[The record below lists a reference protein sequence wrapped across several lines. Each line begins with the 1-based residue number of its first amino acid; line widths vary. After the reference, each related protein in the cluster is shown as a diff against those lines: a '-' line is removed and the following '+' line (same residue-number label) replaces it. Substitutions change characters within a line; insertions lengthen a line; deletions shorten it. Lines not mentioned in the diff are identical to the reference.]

1 MKFQDLFKDQNRRLW
16 SMLYLGV
23 LSFLFL
29 AAISGNDRPIWAATG
44 PTVINIGTTV
54 QHEDVKR
61 LGINISGQLPYDS
74 AQMLRDITFNN
85 PGFES
90 QMWQSVL
97 VCAAVSGSSCT
108 DGNGWSQWPAN
119 FLQGGSFQFIYGSAK
134 GKTGTLVSM
143 TKPSGNGGAGG
154 WYNFGNVQ
162 PAIGDVFII
171 KKTFPGDPA
180 AGWWPSTSGGATIT
194 GETSDLSPHT
204 PGKQALVLNT
214 NGSGQSATVA
224 SYFDSTAGRSFL
236 QMKGSYTVTF
246 RAKSASG
253 SKTLSVSVGRITSTH
268 GNVQYFNQ
276 QVPLTNQWQDF
287 SFNFSADEDGT
298 YIGTAYLTFAATGGT
313 IYLDDAAVT
322 ESAEASNK
330 TPFRDAVVERLKQLN
345 PGVLRYMDS
354 GVSFGTSIDNMIAVP
369 DARLRTGFGQGSSET
384 NAVPMG
390 LEEFLQ
396 LCEAVGAE
404 PWYTLPM
411 GVSPAETQ
419 DLIQFL
425 AGDSSTPYG
434 AKRAALGQS
443 APWTSVFPKI
453 HLELGD
459 EAWNTAFSG
468 DFIVA
473 PVAYGSRVAT
483 IFGAAKSASGYEES
497 KFDLIMDGW
506 AAVPWWNQQAM
517 NAASSTYDTID
528 VAPYTFTTFTD
539 YSSNAAIFGS
549 MLAQPE
555 AIDSRATGS
564 MYQQMQAVS
573 GQSGGLT
580 GKPANLATYEVN
592 LSTTTG
598 TAPQSVINEVI
609 PSLGAGLSTAEHMLL
624 MMRDDNVQL
633 QTMFAL
639 PGYQNGYTNMHGGG
653 GNVQLW
659 GTVVDMGGQSDLCR
673 PQFLAETLANTAIGG
688 NMIATTQT
696 GADPT
701 WNEVSV
707 NDTANPII
715 IKGAHY
721 IQSFAF
727 VNGTESSLILFNLN
741 LTSALPV
748 TFTGTN
754 APSGLV
760 QVGTLNS
767 ANLTD
772 TNEAGSKVAITN
784 STISGF
790 NPASTINLPAHS
802 MTVYTW
808 STAGGKTPPKAV
820 PTSTSLSAT
829 PTSAVQGKTV
839 GLIAKVLSKTG
850 SSIPSGSIV
859 FKDGSTTLGT
869 TTLNDGS
876 VSLNVTTL
884 AAGTHTITA
893 DFLGSTSYGA
903 SVSPAVVV
911 KVTGT
916 KPLITTSTKL
926 TAPSQVNDG
935 KSIALSAVVAK
946 ASGATPTGTA
956 TFYAGST
963 KLGSANL
970 SGGKASLTVSNVN
983 LAAATYGVYATY
995 SGNSV
1000 DASSRSNTV
1009 NVKVVGA
1016 TRLIATSTKL
1026 TAPSQ
1031 VNDGKSI
1038 ALSAVVAK
1046 ASGATPTGTA
1056 TFYAGSTKLGSANLS
1071 GGKAALTV
1079 GKVNLAAATYGVYAT
1094 YSGNSVDAS
1103 SKSNTVNVKVVSTAV
1118 ATKTAVALSATKL
1131 TKGQKVTA
1139 KVTVAAAS
1147 GAVPTGSVKIYLGS
1161 TILATV
1167 SLSKGTATYTTTAT
1181 ATGTYQTYAVYTG
1194 SSTDTSSTS
1203 AKATLTVGS

>member
-1 MKFQDLFKDQNRRLW
+1 MNYQDLFKDQNRRFW
-16 SMLYLGV
+16 SMLYLGF
-23 LSFLFL
+23 LSLLFL

-44 PTVINIGTTV
+44 PTIINIGTTV

-61 LGINISGQLPYDS
+61 LGINISGQLSYDS

-97 VCAAVSGSSCT
+97 TCAAVNGNTCT
-108 DGNGWSQWPAN
+108 DNNGWSQWPAD
-119 FLQGGSFQFIYGSAK
+119 FLQGGSFEFIYGSAK
-134 GKTGTLVSM
+134 GKTGTLASM
-143 TKPSGNGGAGG
+143 TKASGNGGAGA
-154 WYNFGNVQ
+154 WYNFGAVK
-162 PAIGDVFII
+162 PAVGDIFII
-171 KKTFPGDPA
+171 KKDFPGNPA
-180 AGWWPSTSGGATIT
+180 AGWWPTTSGGGTIT
-194 GETSDLSPHT
+194 AETSDLSPHT
-204 PGKQALVLNT
+204 AGKQALVFNA
-214 NGSGQSATVA
+214 NGSGQSASVY

-236 QMKGSYTVTF
+236 QMKGSYTLTF

-253 SKTLSVSVGRITSTH
+253 SKILSVSVERITSTH
-268 GNVQYFNQ
+268 GNAQYFNQ

-287 SFNFSADEDGT
+287 TFNFTADEDGT
-298 YIGTAYLTFAATGGT
+298 YIGTALLGFSATGGT
-313 IYLDDAAVT
+313 IYLDDAVVT

-330 TPFRDAVVERLKQLN
+330 TAFRDAVVDRLKQVN

-369 DARLRTGFGQGSSET
+369 DARLRTGFGQGSSTT

-419 DLIQFL
+419 HLIQFL

-453 HLELGD
+453 HIELGD

-473 PVAYGSRVAT
+473 PAAYGSRVAT
-483 IFGAAKSASGYEES
+483 IFGAAKSAPGYEES

-517 NAASSTYDTID
+517 NAASNTYDTID
-528 VAPYTFTTFTD
+528 VAPYTFDTFTD
-539 YSSNAAIFGS
+539 FSSNPAIFGS

-555 AIDSRATGS
+555 AIDSRTTGS
-564 MYQQMQAVS
+564 MYQQMQTVS
-573 GQSGGLT
+573 GQASGLS
-580 GKPANLATYEVN
+580 GKPANLAVYEVN
-592 LSTTTG
+592 LSTTTA
-598 TAPQSVINEVI
+598 TAPQSVINEVV

-639 PGYQNGYTNMHGGG
+639 PGYQNGYTNPHGGG

-659 GTVVDMGGQSDLCR
+659 GTVVDMGGQSNLCR

-701 WNEVSV
+701 WNESSP

-727 VNGTESSLILFNLN
+727 VKGTENSLILFNLN

-754 APSGLV
+754 APRGEV

-772 TNEAGSKVAITN
+772 TNESGSKVAITN
-784 STISGF
+784 STIADFKSG
-790 NPASTINLPAHS
+790 STINLPAHS

-808 STAGGKTPPKAV
+808 STAGGVTPPKPV
-820 PTSTSLSAT
+820 PTTTSLSAT
-829 PTSAVQGKTV
+829 PTSVVKGKTV
-839 GLIAKVLSKTG
+839 DLIARVTPKSG
-850 SSIPSGSIV
+850 NISPSGSVV
-859 FKDGSTTLGT
+859 FKDGSTTI
-869 TTLNDGS
+869 GS
-876 VSLNVTTL
+876 TALSNGSISLNVTTL
-884 AAGTHTITA
+884 ATGTHTVTA
-893 DFLGSTSYGA
+893 DYVGSTAYEA
-903 SVSPAVVV
+903 SVSPAVVI
-911 KVTGT
+911 KVTST
-916 KPLITTSTKL
+916 PLISTSTKL
-926 TAPSQVNDG
+926 TAPALVDDG
-935 KSIALSAVVAK
+935 KSLALSAVVAK
-946 ASGATPTGTA
+946 SSGATPTGTA
-956 TFYAGST
+956 TFYASST
-963 KLGSANL
+963 KLGAASL
-970 SGGKASLTVSNVN
+970 SGGKASLTVSNVT

-995 SGNSV
+995 SGNSI

-1009 NVKVVGA
+1009 NVKVV
-1016 TRLIATSTKL
+1016 K
-1026 TAPSQ
+1026 TAIS
-1031 VNDGKSI
+1031 
-1038 ALSAVVAK
+1038 
-1046 ASGATPTGTA
+1046 
-1056 TFYAGSTKLGSANLS
+1056 
-1071 GGKAALTV
+1071 
-1079 GKVNLAAATYGVYAT
+1079 
-1094 YSGNSVDAS
+1094 
-1103 SKSNTVNVKVVSTAV
+1103 
-1118 ATKTAVALSATKL
+1118 TKTAFALSSTKV

-1139 KVTVAAAS
+1139 KITVAASS
-1147 GAVPTGSVKIYLGS
+1147 GVVPGGSVKIYLGS
-1161 TILATV
+1161 TVLATV
-1167 SLSKGTATYTTTAT
+1167 SLSKGIATYSTTAT
-1181 ATGTYQTYAVYTG
+1181 TTGTYQTYAVYTG

-1203 AKATLTVGS
+1203 AKETLTVGS

>member
-1 MKFQDLFKDQNRRLW
+1 MNYQNLFKDQNRRFW

-23 LSFLFL
+23 LSLLFL
-29 AAISGNDRPIWAATG
+29 AAVSGNEKPIWAATG
-44 PTVINIGTTV
+44 PTIINIGTTI

-61 LGINISGQLPYDS
+61 LGINVSGQLSYDS

-97 VCAAVSGSSCT
+97 TCAAVSGNTCT
-108 DGNGWSQWPAN
+108 DANGWSQWPAN
-119 FLQGGSFQFIYGSAK
+119 FLQGGSFEFIYGSVK

-143 TKPSGNGGAGG
+143 TKASGNGGAGG
-154 WYNFGNVQ
+154 WYNFGNVN
-162 PAIGDVFII
+162 PAVGDIFIV
-171 KKTFPGDPA
+171 KKNFPGDPA
-180 AGWWPSTSGGATIT
+180 AGWWPSTSGGGTIT
-194 GETSDLSPHT
+194 AETSDLSPHT
-204 PGKQALVLNT
+204 AGKQALVFNT
-214 NGSGQSATVA
+214 NGSGQSASVH

-236 QMKGSYTVTF
+236 QMKGSYTLTF

-253 SKTLSVSVGRITSTH
+253 SKTLGVEVGRFTSTH
-268 GNVQYFNQ
+268 GNATYFNQ

-287 SFNFSADEDGT
+287 TFNFNADEDGT
-298 YIGTAYLTFAATGGT
+298 YIGTAFLGFSATGGT
-313 IYLDDAAVT
+313 IYLDDASLT

-330 TPFRDAVVERLKQLN
+330 SPFRDAVVDRLKELN

-396 LCEAVGAE
+396 LCETVGAE

-411 GVSPAETQ
+411 GVSPEETQ
-419 DLIQFL
+419 HLVQFL

-434 AKRAALGQS
+434 AKRAALGQLT
-443 APWTSVFPKI
+443 PWTSVFPKI

-459 EAWNTAFSG
+459 ESWNTAFSG
-468 DFIVA
+468 DAIVA
-473 PVAYGSRVAT
+473 PTAYGSRVAT
-483 IFGAAKSASGYEES
+483 IFGAARSASGYEES

-517 NAASSTYDTID
+517 NAASNSYDTID
-528 VAPYTFTTFTD
+528 VAPYTFDTFTD
-539 YSSNAAIFGS
+539 YSSNTAIFGS

-555 AIDSRATGS
+555 AIDSRPTGS
-564 MYQQMQAVS
+564 MYQQMQTVS
-573 GQSGGLT
+573 GQASGLS
-580 GKPANLATYEVN
+580 GKPANLAVYEVN

-598 TAPQSVINEVI
+598 TAPQSVINEVV

-624 MMRDDNVQL
+624 MMRDDNVQM

-639 PGYQNGYTNMHGGG
+639 PGYQNGYTNTHGGG

-659 GTVVDMGGQSDLCR
+659 GTVIDMGGQSDLCR

-701 WNEVSV
+701 WNEASA
-707 NDTANPII
+707 NDNANPII

-727 VNGTESSLILFNLN
+727 VNGTQNSLVLFNLN

-754 APSGLV
+754 APSGEV
-760 QVGTLNS
+760 QVGVLNA

-772 TNEAGSKVAITN
+772 TNESGAKVAITH
-784 STISGF
+784 STMAGF
-790 NPASTINLPAHS
+790 NPGSTINLPAHS

-808 STAGGKTPPKAV
+808 STAGGVTPPKGV
-820 PTSTSLSAT
+820 PTTTSLSAT
-829 PTSAVQGKTV
+829 PTSVSKGKTV
-839 GLIAKVLSKTG
+839 GLVARVIPKTG
-850 SSIPSGSIV
+850 SSLPSGNIV
-859 FKDGSTTLGT
+859 FKDGSSTLGT
-869 TTLNDGS
+869 TTLSDGS

-893 DFLGSTSYGA
+893 NYVGSTAYEA

-911 KVTGT
+911 KVASST
-916 KPLITTSTKL
+916 PLITTSTKL
-926 TAPSQVNDG
+926 TAPAQVDDG
-935 KSIALSAVVAK
+935 RSLALSAVVARS
-946 ASGATPTGTA
+946 SGATPTGTA

-963 KLGSANL
+963 RLGSANL
-970 SGGKASLTVSNVN
+970 SGGKASLTVSDVT

-995 SGNSV
+995 SGNST

-1009 NVKVVGA
+1009 NVKVERA
-1016 TRLIATSTKL
+1016 TPLIATSTKL

-1031 VNDGKSI
+1031 VDDGKSL

-1046 ASGATPTGTA
+1046 ISGATPTGTA
-1056 TFYAGSTKLGSANLS
+1056 TFFAGSTKLGSANLS
-1071 GGKAALTV
+1071 GGKATLTV
-1079 GKVNLAAATYGVYAT
+1079 KDVTLASATYGVYAT
-1094 YSGNSVDAS
+1094 YSGSNADAS
-1103 SKSNTVNVKVVSTAV
+1103 SRSNTVNMKVVNTAY
-1118 ATKTAVALSATKL
+1118 ATKTAVALSSTKV
-1131 TKGQKVTA
+1131 KNGQKVTA
-1139 KVTVAAAS
+1139 KVTVAASS

-1161 TILATV
+1161 SVLATL
-1167 SLSKGTATYTTTAT
+1167 SLSKGTATYSTTAT
-1181 ATGTYQTYAVYTG
+1181 KTGSYQTYAVYTG

-1203 AKATLTVGS
+1203 AKETLTVGS